1 MTTTR
6 EVKKSDQRGAGSR
19 PVLLDVAERLMGAK
33 GYAATAVSAICKA
46 AGVPVTSLYWHFG
59 SKEGLLAT
67 VMERGADRWFAALP
81 RWDELAGSADVRAET
96 MLFAG
101 ADAVASHP
109 DFLRLF
115 YTLAL
120 EGRGDEIATEL
131 VGRVRSRA
139 TAYFREPI
147 ERILATECEPDVA
160 RGAAEELARFSV
172 AFSDGCFFALQLE
185 PEQTDV
191 KRLFT
196 DLASAIRAL
205 APAAIA
211 RAHAVATAPEA

>member
-1 MTTTR
+1 MVT
-6 EVKKSDQRGAGSR
+6 KPGAGSR
-19 PVLLDVAERLMGAK
+19 DLLLDVAERLMGAK
-33 GYAATAVSAICKA
+33 GYSATAVSAICRE

-59 SKEGLLAT
+59 SKDGLLAT
-67 VMERGADRWFAALP
+67 VMERGAQRWFAALP
-81 RWDELAGSADVRAET
+81 RWEELDGTADVRAET
-96 MLFAG
+96 ILSGG

-120 EGRGDEIATEL
+120 EGRDDEIVTEL
-131 VGRVRSRA
+131 VGRVRLRA
-139 TAYFREPI
+139 VAYFREPI
-147 ERILATECEPDVA
+147 ERILATEYGPDIA
-160 RGAAEELARFSV
+160 RGAADELARFAV

-185 PEQTDV
+185 PEQTDI

-196 DLASAIRAL
+196 DLAVGLRAL

-211 RAHAVATAPEA
+211 RARERSTCEEGTA

>member
-1 MTTTR
+1 MTTTPG
-6 EVKKSDQRGAGSR
+6 VKKGAQRGAGSR
-19 PVLLDVAERLMGAK
+19 ELLLDVAERLMGAK
-33 GYAATAVSAICKA
+33 GYAATAVSAICKE

-59 SKEGLLAT
+59 SKEGLLAI

-81 RWDELAGSADVRAET
+81 RWDELAGSVDVRAET
-96 MLFAG
+96 MLFGG

-120 EGRGDEIATEL
+120 EGSDDEIATEL
-131 VGRVRSRA
+131 VDRVRFRA
-139 TAYFREPI
+139 MAYFREPI
-147 ERILATECEPDVA
+147 EHVLAAECGPDIA
-160 RGAAEELARFSV
+160 RGAAEELARFAV

-185 PEQTDV
+185 PEQTDI

-205 APAAIA
+205 VPAAIA
-211 RAHAVATAPEA
+211 RAHAVATSPKE